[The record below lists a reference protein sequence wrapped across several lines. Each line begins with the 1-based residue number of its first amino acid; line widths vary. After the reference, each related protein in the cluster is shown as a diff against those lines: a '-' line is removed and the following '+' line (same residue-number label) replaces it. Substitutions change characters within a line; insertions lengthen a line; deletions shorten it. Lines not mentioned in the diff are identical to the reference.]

1 MGGIV
6 GIIGFNDTGD
16 YDYQGNIDLMLE
28 TIRHRAMNQDK
39 AILKHSGI
47 LGIRFNDHESV
58 NKVLAYS
65 DSKEISVCMDGNI
78 FNIFKEEKLLE
89 PGMLDAEIIIDL
101 YLKKGDA
108 FLNEIDGSYAL
119 SIWDGKQK
127 KLLLAKDRL
136 GTKPL
141 YYTRTGRSIV
151 FASEIKAITAIQTTR
166 KSVDLTAMNNFLS
179 YGHVPNPDTLF
190 KSIHQVQPGHV
201 VEFKDT
207 DTRNIQYWKF
217 DYPEN
222 KNNLSDA
229 ESIEAFQEIFM
240 TAVDRRIRR
249 YPEAGAF
256 LSGGLDTSGVVAIM
270 KKLKGQSFKVFTA
283 GFEEKAYDETED
295 ARIVANHLSLEQYLI
310 KVKFDNDF
318 PDLLKKIVWHHDAPF
333 SDTSAIP
340 SYYAAKLAK
349 ERINTVLTGDF
360 PDQLIGGSG
369 HHRFALA
376 REKNDSVFK
385 RLLRNE
391 YLNQFV
397 IRMKLTAGSNGIIDK
412 TKRFLYRETF
422 PLEEQR
428 ILMSMPVP
436 PWLKSHLY
444 EDALLEVNDKS
455 DPMSIA
461 HTMYQE
467 VKNESLLNKLLYFDV
482 LSYAVDDLM
491 IKVERMTSAHALNAI
506 SPFHDNDLVEF
517 ILKVPPDLKIRG
529 TQQKYIMR
537 EALRSML
544 PAHTL
549 NKKKQ
554 GFAMPIGEWLV
565 KKLSDFVR
573 EILLDPSTINRG
585 YFKKKPMTRMIENF
599 LSGKTDYASGSE
611 ATIITLITIELWH
624 RLFID

>member
-6 GIIGFNDTGD
+6 GIIGFKGTGNME
-16 YDYQGNIDLMLE
+16 YQKNCDLMLE
-28 TIRHRAMNQDK
+28 TIRHRALNKDK
-39 AILKHSGI
+39 AFLENIGI
-47 LGIRFNDHESV
+47 LGARFHDHECV
-58 NKVLAYS
+58 GKVLAYT
-65 DSKEISVCMDGNI
+65 DTNEIFVCVDGSV
-78 FNIFKEEKLLE
+78 FNILNQEKILG
-89 PGMLDAEIIIDL
+89 PDMLDAEIIL
-101 YLKKGDA
+101 EWYLKKGDD
-108 FLNEIDGSYAL
+108 FLSEIDGSFSLA
-119 SIWDGKQK
+119 IWDGKQK

-141 YYTRTGRSIV
+141 YYTRTENAII
-151 FASEIKAITAIQTTR
+151 FASEIKAITAIQTSR
-166 KSVDLTAMNNFLS
+166 KSVDLTSMNNFLS

-201 VEFKDT
+201 LEFKDI
-207 DTRNIQYWKF
+207 DTKNKQYWKLG
-217 DYPEN
+217 YH
-222 KNNLSDA
+222 KNEKFLSDS
-229 ESIEAFQEIFM
+229 ESIEAFHEIFM

-295 ARIVANHLSLEQYLI
+295 ARIVANHLSLDQYLI

-397 IRMKLTAGSNGIIDK
+397 TRMKLTAGSNGIIDK

-436 PWLKSHLY
+436 PWLKCHLY
-444 EDALLEVNDKS
+444 DDALLDVNYKT

-461 HTMYQE
+461 RTMYKE
-467 VKNESLLNKLLYFDV
+467 VKSEGLLNKLLYFDV

-517 ILKVPPDLKIRG
+517 ILKVPPNLKIRG
-529 TQQKYIMR
+529 PQQKYIMR
-537 EALRSML
+537 EALRPML

-573 EILLDPSTINRG
+573 EILLDTSTLNRG